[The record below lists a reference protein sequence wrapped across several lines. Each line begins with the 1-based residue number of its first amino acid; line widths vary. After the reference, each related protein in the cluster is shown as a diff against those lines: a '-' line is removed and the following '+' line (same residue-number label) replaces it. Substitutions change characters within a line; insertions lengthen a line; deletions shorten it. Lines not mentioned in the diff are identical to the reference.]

1 MFQVPGC
8 KTLLRPALPKV
19 PAALFTK
26 AARLNQL
33 PRVPSPCQSPIT
45 FARSCKDAAACEA
58 VKEVSEPVVTLD
70 QFPDRAVI
78 IADVCQPL
86 ATRRSRVEANFGV
99 CAMTELL

>member
-8 KTLLRPALPKV
+8 KKLLRPALPKV

-45 FARSCKDAAACEA
+45 FARSCKDAAACDA

-70 QFPDRAVI
+70 QLPVCAVI
-78 IADVCQPL
+78 MVDTCQPL
-86 ATRRSRVEANFGV
+86 ATRRRGVEANSGV
-99 CAMTELL
+99 CAM